1 MTKTNEA
8 AVEAIVTTAA
18 PAIAQDVLD
27 QVLASHSTT
36 SARIRALDAMG
47 YKRGA
52 IASALGKRYQHV
64 RNVLTQPLKKA

>member
-1 MTKTNEA
+1 MTKAAEA
-8 AVEAIVTTAA
+8 TVAVETITTA